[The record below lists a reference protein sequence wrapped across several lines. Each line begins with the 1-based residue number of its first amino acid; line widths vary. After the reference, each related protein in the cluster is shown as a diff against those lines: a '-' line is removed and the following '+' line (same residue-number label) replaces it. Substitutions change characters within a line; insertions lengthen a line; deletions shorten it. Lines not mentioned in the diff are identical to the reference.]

1 MLKETITYND
11 YNGVSITEDFY
22 FNLNQ
27 AEIVEM
33 QMSTEGGFA
42 ERINRI
48 IAAHNEPEL
57 IKIFKDLV
65 LQAYGEKSDDNKTF
79 VKVNDAGVP
88 VSRRFS
94 QTEAYSQLF
103 MKLATNTEAAI
114 KFINGIIP
122 ADAAKELEKNKELQ
136 LLASATN

>member
-79 VKVNDAGVP
+79 VKINDAGVP